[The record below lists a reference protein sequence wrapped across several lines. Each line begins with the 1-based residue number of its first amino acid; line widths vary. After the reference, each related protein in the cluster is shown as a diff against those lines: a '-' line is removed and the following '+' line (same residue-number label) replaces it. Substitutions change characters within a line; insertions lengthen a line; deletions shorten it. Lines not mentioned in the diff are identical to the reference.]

1 MHHNAPREKRLKE
14 IKHKET
20 QSLLL
25 FGCKGK
31 PLTQMC
37 KIAHVF
43 TQFYLGVVWFY
54 FYPSKTLMGCI

>member
-1 MHHNAPREKRLKE
+1 MYYHAPREKRWKE
-14 IKHKET
+14 MKHMET

-31 PLTQMC
+31 SLTQMC
-37 KIAHVF
+37 KTAHIF
-43 TQFYLGVVWFY
+43 TQFYLGFMLLY